1 MSGYGPYTSSTL
13 GPTSLHV
20 GGSGVGSG
28 STSRRPSKL
37 GASAGSNSKRKRS
50 KRLGPQ
56 SFRRKI
62 INCILYSAL
71 LLFSLGIY
79 KGSRYFPTVLEGQ
92 GSSSATSFLHV
103 SAGNGSFNTVAE
115 DAHADITTQ
124 GLYEEIEFLD
134 LDGGVWKQG
143 WNVQYKGDEW
153 DHEKLKV
160 FVVPHSHNDPG
171 WIRTVE
177 EYYQERSRS
186 ILSTI
191 VTSLKKDIR
200 RKFIWEEMS
209 YLERWWRDASDTEKD
224 DLKRL
229 VHNGQLEIVGGGWVM
244 NDEANSHYYAIIE
257 QMIAGNLW
265 LLDTV
270 GVAPKNAWAIDPFG
284 HSATM
289 AYLLR
294 RMGFKNM
301 LIQRTHYEVKK
312 ALARK
317 QNLEFMWRQSW
328 DSSNSTDIFCHMMP
342 FYSYDIPHTCGP
354 EPGVCC
360 QFDYWRLP
368 GVGRAEMCPWG
379 RHPQVITPQNVRERA
394 HLLLDQYRKKS
405 TLYRSNTL
413 LVPLGDDF
421 RYITTE
427 EAEVQFVN
435 LQKIFDHI
443 NADTSLKASVQFGTL
458 EDYFS
463 TLREEARAGAA
474 NAVPG
479 FPSLSGDF
487 FTYADRV
494 KDYWSGY
501 YVSRPFY
508 KAVDRVLEQTMRA
521 ADILYTLTSAY
532 CKAFD
537 RSDFPLT
544 FNDKLVSARRN
555 LALFQHHDG
564 VTGTAKNHVVVDY
577 GQRMHQSV
585 IDLLRVMSDSV
596 HILLSRSMSNGQCK
610 KFPSKEE
617 LEFYEPEQARERYDL
632 LPVKTVLRGTGQK
645 GRRVVLFNSLEEV
658 VEQVVTVLVDDPSV
672 CIFDSNWEPVESQ
685 ASPEWDFGTS
695 GSRPESGKHRLQ
707 WQAKV
712 SPLGL
717 QTYTV
722 SPSSPVSDGCPL
734 PTKAT
739 LQVFNPPQG
748 FVCPAPYDCAVKTD
762 DHVEIKNQHQSLV
775 FGARHGLL
783 FSVTK
788 HDGQEVSVEEEL
800 AFYSSHRSGAYLFQ
814 PDGEAASF
822 VEPGGLMIVVEGPLM
837 QEVYTRPKTSRG
849 PSNGELPVV
858 RSARLFAGSS
868 AQAAVAEMEY
878 HTQLLNSAF
887 DNKELIVRFKTGLN
901 NKKLFYSDLNGFQT
915 IRRKTY
921 DKIPLQGNYYPM
933 PSLAFLQCPSGRRFS
948 IHSRQALGVASLG
961 KGWLEVMLDRRLRQD
976 DGRGLGQGVM
986 DNHPN
991 SVVFHL
997 LLEKNTTETL
1007 DLKDSSSS
1015 RAQSLLSHRVGA
1027 QLDYPLHAFLGKPE
1041 PLESLRAS
1049 IEGKLMRTTMAP
1061 LAQDLPCDFHVVS
1074 LQLLK
1079 TAGVSHLAKHKT
1091 GLLLQRRGF
1100 DLAYGVKKD
1109 LQNSKECSTFVD
1121 GSWNLFSLFS
1131 DLEIVNPRQSS
1142 LNFAKDET
1150 KEFGYLEQ
1158 VHRKEGRAERRGP
1171 LTLDPMEISAFKLE
1185 LRPR

>member
-1 MSGYGPYTSSTL
+1 MSGYGPYTSSSL

-20 GGSGVGSG
+20 GGSGSG
-28 STSRRPSKL
+28 APRRLSKL
-37 GASAGSNSKRKRS
+37 GAPSGNGKRKRG
-50 KRLGPQ
+50 KRLVPQ

-79 KGSRYFPTVLEGQ
+79 RGSRYFPAALESQ
-92 GSSSATSFLHV
+92 GRSSISFL
-103 SAGNGSFNTVAE
+103 SASTRNASFKTAVG
-115 DAHADITTQ
+115 DALADITTQ
-124 GLYEEIEFLD
+124 GLYEEIEFRD

-143 WNVQYKGDEW
+143 WNVQYTGDEW

-160 FVVPHSHNDPG
+160 IVVPHSHNDPG

-191 VTSLKKDIR
+191 VTSLKKDSR

-209 YLERWWRDASDTEKD
+209 YLERWWRDASATEKD
-224 DLKRL
+224 DFKRL

-284 HSATM
+284 HSSTM

-328 DSSNSTDIFCHMMP
+328 DSTNSTDIFCHMMP

-379 RHPQVITPQNVRERA
+379 RHPQVITPQNVKERA
-394 HLLLDQYRKKS
+394 RLLLDQYRKKS

-421 RYITTE
+421 RYITVE
-427 EAEVQFVN
+427 EAELQFVN

-443 NADTSLKASVQFGTL
+443 NADPGLKASVQFGTL

-463 TLREEARAGAA
+463 TLREETGAGQS

-487 FTYADRV
+487 FTYADRNL
-494 KDYWSGY
+494 DYWSGY

-532 CKAFD
+532 CKASD
-537 RSDFPLT
+537 SSNDFPLM
-544 FNDKLVSARRN
+544 FNDKLVAARRN

-577 GQRMHQSV
+577 GERMHKSV
-585 IDLLRVMSDSV
+585 IDLLRFMADSV
-596 HILLSRSMSNGQCK
+596 HVLLGRNKSNGQCK
-610 KFPSKEE
+610 KYAGKEE
-617 LEFYEPEQARERYDL
+617 LEVYEPEQARERYDL
-632 LPVKTVLRGTGQK
+632 LPVKATLKGTGQD

-672 CIFDSNWEPVESQ
+672 CVFDSSWEAVESQ
-685 ASPEWDFGTS
+685 ASPEWDFASS
-695 GSRPESGKHRLQ
+695 GSKPESGKHRLQ

-712 SPLGL
+712 PPMGL
-717 QTYTV
+717 ETYIV
-722 SPSSPVSDGCPL
+722 SPSSVSDGCSP

-748 FVCPAPYDCAVKTD
+748 FVCPAPYECAVKTD
-762 DHVEIKNQHQSLV
+762 DHVEIKNQHQALV

-788 HDGQEVSVEEEL
+788 HDGQEASVEEEL
-800 AFYSSHRSGAYLFQ
+800 AFYSSHKSGAYLFQ
-814 PDGEAASF
+814 PDGDAASF
-822 VEPGGLMIVVEGPLM
+822 VEPGGLMIVTEGPLM
-837 QEVYTRPKTSRG
+837 QEVYTRPKTSKG
-849 PSNGELPVV
+849 PSNGQLPVV
-858 RSARLFAGSS
+858 RSARLFAGNA
-868 AQAAVAEMEY
+868 AQAAIAEMEY

-887 DNKELIVRFKTGLN
+887 DNKELIARYKTGIN
-901 NKKLFYSDLNGFQT
+901 NKNLFYSDLNGFQT

-933 PSLAFLQCPSGRRFS
+933 PSLAFLQCPYGTRFS
-948 IHSRQALGVASLG
+948 VHSRQALGVASLG

-976 DGRGLGQGVM
+976 DGRGLGQGVL

-997 LLEKNTTETL
+997 LLEKNITEAP
-1007 DLKDSSSS
+1007 DLRDPSSS
-1015 RAQSLLSHRVGA
+1015 RSQSLLSHRVGA

-1049 IEGKLMRTTMAP
+1049 VEGKLLRTTMSP
-1061 LAQDLPCDFHVVS
+1061 LGQDLPCDLHVVS
-1074 LQLLK
+1074 LQVLK
-1079 TAGVSHLAKHKT
+1079 TAGVSESAKQKI

-1100 DLAYGVKKD
+1100 DLTYGVKKD
-1109 LQNSKECSTFVD
+1109 MQSSKQCSIFVD
-1121 GSWNLFSLFS
+1121 GSWNLFRLFNE
-1131 DLEIVNPRQSS
+1131 LEIVDPRQSS
-1142 LNFAKDET
+1142 LNFAQDESE
-1150 KEFGYLEQ
+1150 EFGYLEQ
-1158 VHRKEGRAERRGP
+1158 VHRKEGKAERRGP
-1171 LTLDPMEISAFKLE
+1171 LVLDPMEIAAFKLE
-1185 LRPR
+1185 LRPRR